1 MMLFVSQSMETGGQ
15 SKVLVF
21 ETNDGQVFIRRGMG
35 VFDEEIELTIHEYDQ
50 LIADAKAGKLDRN
63 QSSDEGSTSS

>member
-1 MMLFVSQSMETGGQ
+1 METGGQ